1 MMTTHYRQSTNHLL
15 MIRPAHFG
23 YNEETATS
31 NAFQVDPESTE
42 DSSDEIRE
50 KAKKEFDGFVE
61 LLRRN
66 GVKVTVIEEENDP
79 ITPDAVFPNNWVS
92 FHQNGTAIT
101 YPMESES
108 RRYERNEKII
118 DQLAESSGIHAIFN
132 LDTYEDKGLFLEGTG
147 SMVLDRMNS
156 IAYACLSPRTNLEVL
171 EAFCK
176 LMNYRKVVFNA
187 VDGGRQPIYHTNVMM
202 AIAEKFVVIC
212 LETILDKKEKDTLLK
227 YFFDSKKEVI
237 KISLDQMNAFAGNML
252 EVHNDR
258 NVPFLVM
265 STQAYE
271 SLRPDQIRHIERHTQ
286 ILHHAIP
293 TIEQY
298 GGGSVR
304 CMMAE
309 VFLSKTVKSG

>member
-1 MMTTHYRQSTNHLL
+1 MTISQFRQSTNHLL
-15 MIRPAHFG
+15 MIRPNHFG
-23 YNEETATS
+23 YNKETATT
-31 NAFQVDPESTE
+31 NAFQVNPDSTE
-42 DSSDEIRE
+42 DSTTEIRE

-61 LLRRN
+61 LLQRN
-66 GVKVTVIEEENDP
+66 GVKVTIIEEHNDP
-79 ITPDAVFPNNWVS
+79 VTPDAVFPNNWVS
-92 FHQNGTAIT
+92 FHQNGVVIT

-108 RRYERNEKII
+108 RRFERDERII
-118 DQLAESSGIHAIFN
+118 DQLAETADIHAVFN

-147 SMVLDRMNS
+147 SMVLDRINS
-156 IAYACLSPRTNLEVL
+156 IAYACLSPRTNIEVL

-176 LMNYRKVVFNA
+176 LMKYRKVVFNA

-202 AIAEKFVVIC
+202 AIAEKFVIIC
-212 LETILDKKEKDTLLK
+212 METILDKKEKDTLLK

-258 NVPFLVM
+258 NVPFLIM

-271 SLRPDQIRHIERHTQ
+271 SLRPDQIRHIERHTH

-309 VFLSKTVKSG
+309 VFLPVK